1 MSLKLLQTLR
11 PCPTAG
17 IPKRSGPRLRE
28 SGLRGLGGA
37 GRRRD
42 GPGLRAQIRAAA
54 VMRLRGAAVSC
65 PGAAYITAGSAERR
79 GDGEQARRPPGAAR
93 RPSPFIRGES
103 ASPARVV
110 PFPAQRRDPEPSG
123 PACWALLH
131 AACVCSCVP
140 DPFLS
145 PGPGEG
151 TGASAPGPWGRVT
164 ECRGFPPP
172 LGGYPKALCPVRVQ
186 RPHQTL
192 ACPAR
197 CPPSPSRH
205 SPTGKTGR
213 CPFLLSRCPRKAVG
227 RCPG

>member
-123 PACWALLH
+123 AACWALLH
-131 AACVCSCVP
+131 AACVCSCVTRTRRG
-140 DPFLS
+140 DRS
-145 PGPGEG
+145 PGSR
-151 TGASAPGPWGRVT
+151 AVGPRH
-164 ECRGFPPP
+164 
-172 LGGYPKALCPVRVQ
+172 RVQ
-186 RPHQTL
+186 RLPSAVRRVPEGSVPGARAKASPNPRLPCALPAEPLQTQPDWQDGQVSL
-192 ACPAR
+192 PA
-197 CPPSPSRH
+197 
-205 SPTGKTGR
+205 
-213 CPFLLSRCPRKAVG
+213 
-227 RCPG
+227 